1 MHAVSFRAVI
11 FDLDGTL
18 LDTLE
23 DIAAGTNHVLAAAGF
38 PTHPV
43 AAYRRFVGNGV
54 EMLLRRAL
62 PPEVTAALPPAAAC
76 AGPDAE
82 ANGGSGG
89 RPGSPACSDRSETGG
104 TADSALLPRLLDM
117 LADYHREHEGVFT
130 RPFPEIPDLLAG
142 LRARGVAL
150 GVFSNKP
157 QERTERAIAEFF
169 PDTPFFGVR
178 GARPGVPL
186 KPDASGVLALAGEGG
201 FAPDDVAY
209 LGDSDVDMRTAINA
223 GMYAAGA
230 GWGFRGEEELRLAGA
245 AEVFRRP
252 LALLRLF

>member
-62 PPEVTAALPPAAAC
+62 PPEVTAGLPPAATP
-76 AGPDAE
+76 AGPDGAPC
-82 ANGGSGG
+82 NGRLASGTEG
-89 RPGSPACSDRSETGG
+89 AASP
-104 TADSALLPRLLDM
+104 ALLPRLIGM
-117 LADYHREHEGVFT
+117 LADYHREREGAFT
-130 RPFPEIPDLLAG
+130 RPFPDIPELLAA
-142 LRARGVAL
+142 LHARGVAL
-150 GVFSNKP
+150 AVFSNKP
-157 QERTERAIAEFF
+157 QGRTERAVADFF
-169 PDTPFFGVR
+169 PDTPFFEVR

-186 KPDASGVLALAGEGG
+186 KPDARGVLAVAGEGG
-201 FAPDDVAY
+201 FPPEEVAY

-252 LALLRLF
+252 LDFLRLF

>member
-1 MHAVSFRAVI
+1 MHAVLFRAVI

-23 DIAAGTNHVLAAAGF
+23 DIAAGTNQVLAAAGF

-54 EMLLRRAL
+54 ETLLRRAL
-62 PPEVTAALPPAAAC
+62 PPEVTAEESPALP
-76 AGPDAE
+76 
-82 ANGGSGG
+82 S
-89 RPGSPACSDRSETGG
+89 
-104 TADSALLPRLLDM
+104 LLDRLLGG
-117 LADYHREHEGVFT
+117 LADFHREHEGTFT
-130 RPFPEIPDLLAG
+130 RPFPDIPDLLAG

-157 QERTERAIAEFF
+157 QGRTERAIAEFF
-169 PDTPFFGVR
+169 PDTPFFEVR

-186 KPDASGVLALAGEGG
+186 KPDAAGVLAVAGAGG
-201 FAPDDVAY
+201 FAPKDVVY

-245 AEVFRRP
+245 ATVFPRP
-252 LALLRLF
+252 LDLLRLF